1 MEYSIQELSRL
12 SGVTTR
18 ALRWYDQ
25 IGLLKP
31 GRVAENGYRY
41 YGEAEVDQMCI
52 RDRSLP
58 SSENLLALASLYGVS
73 LDSWPAQAPKKSRT
87 GPFCTKI

>member
-1 MEYSIQELSRL
+1 MTVGERLRECRFRQGLSQE
-12 SGVTTR
+12 
-18 ALRWYDQ
+18 
-25 IGLLKP
+25 K
-31 GRVAENGYRY
+31 VAELLGVSRQAATKWES
-41 YGEAEVDQMCI
+41 GK
-52 RDRSLP
+52 SLP